1 MPRPPAPAPCDWCG
15 RRRSA
20 LRSQSSLTNGSF
32 SARRCETPQD
42 RTRLARTLLSIPCRT
57 PCSCACARRPVKR
70 MLALAR
76 PQIKGVLASHQALS
90 SPNPSNRTPEIC
102 PFTQV
107 YTPCRYFAPDDLNL
121 EQQRQAHEG
130 SSGAGSGSPRPVG
143 DVARRQRA
151 GARFCAGSCRVESA
165 FVLILAY
172 VHYTAAAPTSTVSD
186 VMSWG
191 SVGGL

>member
-1 MPRPPAPAPCDWCG
+1 
-15 RRRSA
+15 
-20 LRSQSSLTNGSF
+20 
-32 SARRCETPQD
+32 
-42 RTRLARTLLSIPCRT
+42 
-57 PCSCACARRPVKR
+57 

-76 PQIKGVLASHQALS
+76 PQIKGVLASHQPQS
-90 SPNPSNRTPEIC
+90 SPDPSNRTPEIC

-107 YTPCRYFAPDDLNL
+107 YTPCRYFAPDYLNL